1 VDVPSVL
8 IFVAIAAVV
17 IAVAIWSHKIAEKRR
32 LAIAAWA
39 ASRGLAFTR
48 NRDHAFGG
56 RYAFGGLNEGDNR
69 YAHNISR
76 GRIDGQEVCAFDY
89 HYQTYSR
96 NSKGH
101 RTTHHHHF
109 SAVIVETPLPLKPLS
124 IREENF
130 FDKVGEFVGF
140 DDIDF
145 ELAEFSRAFHVKS
158 EDRRWAFDVLHQES
172 MEFLLS
178 SPRFM
183 LEFRDRHVMT
193 RRRSV
198 FKPEEFEQ
206 AFQVSTG
213 LLAKLPGSVL
223 QELRGSREI

>member
-1 VDVPSVL
+1 VDVSGVL
-8 IFVAIAAVV
+8 VFVAIAGV
-17 IAVAIWSHKIAEKRR
+17 IIALAIWSHKVAEKRK

-39 ASRGLAFTR
+39 ATRGLSFTR
-48 NRDHAFGG
+48 NRDAAMGSRYEFGC
-56 RYAFGGLNEGDNR
+56 LNEGDNR

-76 GRIDGQEVCAFDY
+76 GRIDGHDVCAFDY

-96 NSKGH
+96 NSKGQ
-101 RTTHHHHF
+101 RQTHHHHF
-109 SAVIVETPLPLKPLS
+109 SVAIVETPLHLKPLS

-158 EDRRWAFDVLHQES
+158 GDRKWAFDVLHQES
-172 MEFLLS
+172 MEFLLA
-178 SPRFM
+178 SPRY
-183 LEFRDRHVMT
+183 LIEFQGNCVMA
-193 RRRSV
+193 RRRST
-198 FKPEEFEQ
+198 FKPEDFDP

-213 LLAKLPGSVL
+213 LLAKLPKSVL
-223 QELRGSREI
+223 QELGGA